1 MAKLLYR
8 IGRSAY
14 LYRWRFIAVWL
25 LVLIGAG
32 TLAGTMAKSTSMTF
46 TIPGLESVET
56 QEKMGDYFPGGSD
69 EMEAATGTVVVRA
82 PEGGSLTDEA
92 THADLEKLIAE
103 LKSQDA
109 LTDTDAIVD
118 PVTAAAG
125 MEQQLTEAKAQ
136 QGLPEE
142 QIQADIQ
149 ALSPVSENGR
159 TGTFTV
165 AFDADSAMDIAPEDT
180 EAVTEVLDDAAT
192 DNLEVSYNGNAFQMA
207 EIGGTAELVGIIIAA
222 LVLIITFGSFVAAG
236 LPLITAIVGVGTG
249 IMLIMAATALTDTI
263 NSMTPTLA
271 SMIGLAVGI
280 DYALFIVSRFRNELV
295 AFAGGNNM
303 TPKELAQAIKKTS
316 HRQRAHLAGLAV
328 GKAGSAVC
336 FAGLTVI
343 IALAALSIINIPFLT
358 AMALAAAFTVLIAVI
373 VAVTLLPAI
382 LGAFGTKSFAG
393 RAPVVKAP
401 DPEDEKPTMGLKW
414 VRQIRKRPVV
424 FSVSAVLLLVVLA
437 IPALGLQL
445 AMPTDDSA
453 KLGSPQRTAAE
464 WINED
469 FGPGRNA
476 PMIALV
482 TSDDPE
488 TAPAA
493 YGAAVESISSQDGI
507 ANAQIT
513 QMTEDGSAAQVMIT
527 PTTGANDEATNDTLQ
542 ALRDAEASFHDETGA
557 EYAVTGVTPIFEDIS
572 DRLSEVL
579 IPYIAI
585 VVVLAFILLMIVF
598 RSLWVPL
605 IAALGFALSV
615 AATFGLTVGIWQWGW
630 LGITNDPQP
639 IISFLPIMLI
649 GIVFGLAMDYQVFLV
664 TRMRE
669 GYVHGETAGNAVSN
683 GFKHGAR
690 VVTAA
695 ALIMISVFAAFI
707 LMDEP
712 FIAVMGSALAMA
724 VLIDAFVVR
733 MTIVPAVLFLLGDRA
748 WKLPRWL
755 DKIIP
760 SVDVEGEGLVG
771 LEAPEH
777 DTAGKHEKEPATVG
791 ADTPDGTHGEH
802 AADTNPSDDSTTTDG
817 R

>member
-92 THADLEKLIAE
+92 THADLEKLITE
-103 LKSQDA
+103 LKGQDA

-222 LVLIITFGSFVAAG
+222 LVLIITFGSFIAAG
-236 LPLITAIVGVGTG
+236 LPLITAIAGVGTG

-464 WINED
+464 WTNED

-493 YGAAVESISSQDGI
+493 YGAAVETISSQDGV

-542 ALRDAEASFHDETGA
+542 ALRDAEASFHNETGA

-579 IPYIAI
+579 IPYVAI
-585 VVVLAFILLMIVF
+585 VVVLAFVLLMIVF

-669 GYVHGETAGNAVSN
+669 GYVHGKTAGNAVSN

-802 AADTNPSDDSTTTDG
+802 AADPSDDSTTTDG

>member
-92 THADLEKLIAE
+92 THADLEKLITE
-103 LKSQDA
+103 LKGQDA

-236 LPLITAIVGVGTG
+236 LPLITAIAGVGTG

-464 WINED
+464 WTNED

-493 YGAAVESISSQDGI
+493 YGAAVETISSQDGV

-542 ALRDAEASFHDETGA
+542 ALRDAEASFHNETGA

-579 IPYIAI
+579 IPYVAI
-585 VVVLAFILLMIVF
+585 VVVLAFVLLMIVF

-669 GYVHGETAGNAVSN
+669 GYVHGKTAGNAVSN

-802 AADTNPSDDSTTTDG
+802 AADPSDDSTTTDG

>member
-14 LYRWRFIAVWL
+14 TYRWRFIAVWL

-32 TLAGTMAKSTSMTF
+32 TAAATMMKPTTMTF
-46 TIPGLESVET
+46 TIPGLESVQT
-56 QEKMGDYFPGGSD
+56 QEEMSDLFPSEGDS
-69 EMEAATGTVVVRA
+69 MEAPTGTIVVRA
-82 PEGGSLTDEA
+82 PEGETLSDPA
-92 THADLEKLIAE
+92 PAADLDKLISE
-103 LKSQDA
+103 LQGQDS
-109 LTDTDAIVD
+109 LVDRDTIVS

-125 MEQQLTEAKAQ
+125 MEQQVTAAKAG
-136 QGLPEE
+136 QGLSPE
-142 QIQADIQ
+142 QISSDFQ
-149 ALSPVSENGR
+149 ALSPLSEDGR

-165 AFDADSAMDIAPEDT
+165 TFDAATSTDVPAAEVSKVTDILENAS
-180 EAVTEVLDDAAT
+180 T
-192 DNLEVSYNGNAFQMA
+192 DNLEVSYNGNVFQMT
-207 EIGGTAELVGIIIAA
+207 EIGATAELVGLAVAA
-222 LVLIITFGSFVAAG
+222 IVLIITFGSFVAAG
-236 LPLITAIVGVGTG
+236 LPLITAVVGVGTG
-249 IMLIMAATALTDTI
+249 IMLVFAATSLTDTI
-263 NSMTPTLA
+263 NNITPTLA

-280 DYALFIVSRFRNELV
+280 DYALFIVSRYRNELV
-295 AFAGGNNM
+295 AFAGGNNL
-303 TPKELAQAIKKTS
+303 TPKELAEVVRKTS

-358 AMALAAAFTVLIAVI
+358 AMALAAALTVFIAVT

-382 LGAFGTKSFAG
+382 LGAFGTKAFAG
-393 RAPVVKAP
+393 KVPVVKAP
-401 DPEDEKPTMGLKW
+401 DPEDDKPTMGLRW

-424 FSVSAVLLLVVLA
+424 FSLSSILLLVVLA

-464 WINED
+464 WINEG

-476 PMIALV
+476 PMIAV
-482 TSDDPE
+482 VKADDPQQAQQAFG
-488 TAPAA
+488 TAVADIS
-493 YGAAVESISSQDGI
+493 AVEGVS
-507 ANAQIT
+507 NAQIT
-513 QMTEDGSAAQVMIT
+513 QVNEAGTAAQVLIT
-527 PTTGANDEATNDTLQ
+527 PTTGATDEATNSTLQ
-542 ALRDAEASFHDETGA
+542 AIRAAEASFADSTGGS
-557 EYAVTGVTPIFEDIS
+557 YAVTGVTPIFEDIS
-572 DRLSEVL
+572 DRLSDVL
-579 IPYIAI
+579 VPYVAI
-585 VVVLAFILLMIVF
+585 VVVLAFVLLMIVF

-615 AATFGLTVGIWQWGW
+615 AATFGVTVAVWQWGW
-630 LGITNDPQP
+630 LGITDDPQA

-669 GYVHGETAGNAVSN
+669 GYVHGKTAGNAVSN

-712 FIAVMGSALAMA
+712 FIAVMGSALAIA

-748 WKLPRWL
+748 WSLPGWL
-755 DKIIP
+755 DRIIP
-760 SVDVEGEGLVG
+760 KVDVEGEVLTGMKNVG
-771 LEAPEH
+771 SDSEDADGHGGSDGSDGSDE
-777 DTAGKHEKEPATVG
+777 AGKVRA
-791 ADTPDGTHGEH
+791 
-802 AADTNPSDDSTTTDG
+802 
-817 R
+817 

>member
-92 THADLEKLIAE
+92 THADLEKLITE
-103 LKSQDA
+103 LKGQDA

-236 LPLITAIVGVGTG
+236 LPLITAIAGVGTG

-358 AMALAAAFTVLIAVI
+358 AMALAAAFTVLIAVV

-464 WINED
+464 WTNED

-493 YGAAVESISSQDGI
+493 YGAAVETISSQDGV

-542 ALRDAEASFHDETGA
+542 ALRDAEASFHTETGA

-585 VVVLAFILLMIVF
+585 VVVLAFVLLMIVF

-669 GYVHGETAGNAVSN
+669 GYVHGKTAGNAVSN

-771 LEAPEH
+771 LEAPEY

-791 ADTPDGTHGEH
+791 ADTPDGAHGEH
-802 AADTNPSDDSTTTDG
+802 AADPSDDSTTTDG

>member
-14 LYRWRFIAVWL
+14 MYRWRFIAVWL

-32 TLAGTMAKSTSMTF
+32 SLMATMSKSTSMSF
-46 TIPGLESVET
+46 TIPGMESVKT
-56 QEKMGDYFPGGSD
+56 QEEMAEYFPENGD
-69 EMEAATGTVVVRA
+69 DMEAATGDILVRA

-92 THADLEKLIAE
+92 TKADLQKLITE
-103 LKSQDA
+103 LKGQDA
-109 LTDTDAIVD
+109 LTNTDEIVD
-118 PVTAAAG
+118 PMTSAAG
-125 MEQQLTEAKAQ
+125 MEQMLSAEGTPDEQVKAMMASQ
-136 QGLPEE
+136 SP
-142 QIQADIQ
+142 
-149 ALSPVSENGR
+149 LSDNGR
-159 TGTFTV
+159 TGTMQV
-165 AFDADSAMDIAPEDT
+165 AFDADTAMDIDT
-180 EAVTEVLDDAAT
+180 ADLDAVTEVLEDAQT
-192 DNLEVSYNGNAFQMA
+192 DNLEVAYGGNAFQTS
-207 EIGGTAELVGIIIAA
+207 EIGGTAELIGMAVAA

-236 LPLITAIVGVGTG
+236 LPLITAVVGVGTG
-249 IMLIMAATALTDTI
+249 IMLIMAATALTDNI

-295 AFAGGNNM
+295 AYIGGNNM
-303 TPKELAQAIKKTS
+303 TPKELAQAIKNTS

-336 FAGLTVI
+336 FAGLTVL

-358 AMALAAAFTVLIAVI
+358 AMALAAAFTVFIAVL
-373 VAVTLLPAI
+373 VAITLLPAI
-382 LGAFGTKSFAG
+382 LGAFGTRSFAG

-414 VRQIRKRPVV
+414 VRQVRKRPVI
-424 FSVSAVLLLVVLA
+424 FAAASVLLLVLLA
-437 IPALGLQL
+437 IPMASLQL
-445 AMPTDDSA
+445 AMPGDDSA
-453 KLGSPQRTAAE
+453 KLGSPQRNAAE
-464 WINED
+464 WVAED
-469 FGPGRNA
+469 FGAGRNA

-482 TSDDPE
+482 E
-488 TAPAA
+488 TAEGTAPQEAQQVF
-493 YGAAVESISSQDGI
+493 GAAAQQIGEVDGVE
-507 ANAQIT
+507 NAVMA
-513 QMTEDGSAAQVMIT
+513 QMTEDGAAGLVMIT
-527 PTTGANDEATNDTLQ
+527 PTTGATDPATAETLE
-542 ALRDAEASFHDETGA
+542 ALRDAESGFTDQTGA
-557 EYAVTGVTPIFEDIS
+557 TYSLTGVTPIYEDVS

-579 IPYIAI
+579 VPYIAI
-585 VVVLAFILLMIVF
+585 VVVLAFVLLVVVF

-615 AATFGLTVGIWQWGW
+615 AATFGVTVAVWQWGW

-669 GYVHGETAGNAVSN
+669 GYVHGKTAGNAVSN

-802 AADTNPSDDSTTTDG
+802 AADPSDDSTTTDG